1 MAAASGCSDGF
12 SSDAAAASS
21 VLSSIFSAHSTSVTR
36 GLPSVT
42 VPVLSSTTVSMRPI
56 SSRLAADFTS
66 TPCSAALPVATVMA
80 TGVASPSAQGQE
92 ITSTAIPTLRQNRTP
107 MPPTVANSTAAITA
121 TEMTTGTNT
130 ALILSARR
138 LMGALPLAACS
149 ISCTIWDRVVSLPTR
164 SAVSSR

>member
-12 SSDAAAASS
+12 SSDAAAESS

-92 ITSTAIPTLRQNRTP
+92 ITSTAMPTLRQNRTP
-107 MPPTVANSTAAITA
+107 MPPTVAHSTAAITA
-121 TEMTTGTNT
+121 MEMTTGTNT